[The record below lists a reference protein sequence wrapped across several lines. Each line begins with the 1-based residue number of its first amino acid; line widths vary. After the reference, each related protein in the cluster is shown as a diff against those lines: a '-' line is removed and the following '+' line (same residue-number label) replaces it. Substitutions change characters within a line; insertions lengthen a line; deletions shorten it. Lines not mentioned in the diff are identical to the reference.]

1 MFSVAVL
8 GQDGLF
14 HRRAGKVLMEDL
26 IHYLGD
32 AVKNVPVGDP
42 LVVIGSGSSNGK
54 IITFVAVP
62 LRVHT
67 VQGKRLDRQHIGL
80 NGCSGPGGIDLAA
93 GNIFYIIFVFYIVIF
108 GTGIPGWSV
117 VNYYIFRDND
127 TAEDDLAA
135 VTGGFYFAF
144 RYFRRIITPQ
154 SVIRDNKKFCAG

>member
-1 MFSVAVL
+1 
-8 GQDGLF
+8 
-14 HRRAGKVLMEDL
+14 MEDI

-80 NGCSGPGGIDLAA
+80 NGCSGPGGIYFAA
-93 GNIFYIIFVFYIVIF
+93 GNIFYIIFVFYIIILCSVIGRRSVMYNYIF
-108 GTGIPGWSV
+108 GGCCMKDI
-117 VNYYIFRDND
+117 
-127 TAEDDLAA
+127 
-135 VTGGFYFAF
+135 
-144 RYFRRIITPQ
+144 
-154 SVIRDNKKFCAG
+154 

>member
-62 LRVHT
+62 LRVDP

-80 NGCSGPGGIDLAA
+80 NGCSGPGGIYFAA
-93 GNIFYIIFVFYIVIF
+93 GNIFLYNLCTLHSNLWH
-108 GTGIPGWSV
+108 GNPWV
-117 VNYYIFRDND
+117 V
-127 TAEDDLAA
+127 
-135 VTGGFYFAF
+135 
-144 RYFRRIITPQ
+144 RRGLLHIQ
-154 SVIRDNKKFCAG
+154 G